1 MSSLFTTILPE
12 GTVTAPAFFVST
24 ICAILTGCLIAFV
37 FSKVNRC
44 SRSFAITLC
53 LMPAIVE
60 LIIMLVNGN
69 IGAGVAVAGA
79 FGLVRFRSAAGSGE
93 EITAV
98 FLAMAAGLACGMGYV
113 LIAVLFV
120 LIMVILDI
128 VLNAAAGLGLLTDR
142 TLKITVPESLHF
154 EGEFDSILNTYTDS
168 SELLQV
174 RTAEM
179 GSVYKLSYRIRMKA
193 GASVQKMMDSI
204 RERNGNLEV
213 SCQALTGLKTE
224 EL

>member
-1 MSSLFTTILPE
+1 MQTNLKKKL
-12 GTVTAPAFFVST
+12 A
-24 ICAILTGCLIAFV
+24 
-37 FSKVNRC
+37 
-44 SRSFAITLC
+44 
-53 LMPAIVE
+53 
-60 LIIMLVNGN
+60 
-69 IGAGVAVAGA
+69 
-79 FGLVRFRSAAGSGE
+79 
-93 EITAV
+93 
-98 FLAMAAGLACGMGYV
+98 LAMAAGLACGMGYV

-120 LIMVILDI
+120 LIMAVLDI
-128 VLNAAAGLGLLTDR
+128 ILNAAAGLGVLTDR

-213 SCQALTGLKTE
+213 SCQALTGLKAE